1 MSFHDL
7 GKLFVAFT
15 GLVKARRNTKD
26 METPD
31 LVYAAGLG
39 EGYGRLHGVLWIF
52 LEIYGSENVFVP
64 GPGSFRYEKHGAL
77 VAHSFLV
84 VVWFSDPRVTGV

>member
-7 GKLFVAFT
+7 GRLFVAFT

-39 EGYGRLHGVLWIF
+39 
-52 LEIYGSENVFVP
+52 
-64 GPGSFRYEKHGAL
+64 
-77 VAHSFLV
+77 
-84 VVWFSDPRVTGV
+84 

>member
-7 GKLFVAFT
+7 GRLFVAFT
-15 GLVKARRNTKD
+15 GLVKARRNIKD

-39 EGYGRLHGVLWIF
+39 
-52 LEIYGSENVFVP
+52 
-64 GPGSFRYEKHGAL
+64 
-77 VAHSFLV
+77 
-84 VVWFSDPRVTGV
+84 

>member
-1 MSFHDL
+1 VRFARLELAASKRAFCDLILFFRMTFHHL

-39 EGYGRLHGVLWIF
+39 
-52 LEIYGSENVFVP
+52 
-64 GPGSFRYEKHGAL
+64 
-77 VAHSFLV
+77 
-84 VVWFSDPRVTGV
+84 